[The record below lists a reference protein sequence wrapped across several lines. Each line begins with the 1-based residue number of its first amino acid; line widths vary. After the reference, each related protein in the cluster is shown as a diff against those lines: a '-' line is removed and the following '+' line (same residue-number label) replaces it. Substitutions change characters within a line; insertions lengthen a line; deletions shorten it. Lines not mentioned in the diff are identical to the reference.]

1 MELVVNSFLGP
12 VIFTSQKVGECTYKC
27 SPQLPRYN
35 FFTHSHPLG
44 FIPIHSDGS
53 FILTVRFD
61 AVEIY
66 VASFLSMREIKAWLK
81 GFLKSAVDRQIKQA
95 LASSQIRM

>member
-1 MELVVNSFLGP
+1 MELVVRSVLGP
-12 VIFTSQKVGECTYKC
+12 VIFTSQRVDECTYKC
-27 SPQLPRYN
+27 SPKLSRYN

-44 FIPIHSDGS
+44 FISIPSDGS

-61 AVEIY
+61 DVIIY
-66 VASFLSMREIKAWLK
+66 VASLLSTREIKAYQI